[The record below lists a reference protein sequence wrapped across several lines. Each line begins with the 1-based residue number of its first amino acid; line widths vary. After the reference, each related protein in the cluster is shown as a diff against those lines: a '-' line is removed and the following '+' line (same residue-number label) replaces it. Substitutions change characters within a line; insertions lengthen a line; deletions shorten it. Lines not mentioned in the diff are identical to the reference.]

1 MTQISSISSLFI
13 KKKKVYHL
21 LSFYYVAGPGLGT
34 EDEVPSFM
42 ELTVQLREIISM
54 QVNGERYDDTAGN
67 AKC

>member
-1 MTQISSISSLFI
+1 M
-13 KKKKVYHL
+13 
-21 LSFYYVAGPGLGT
+21 AGPGLGT